1 MLENIKC
8 QVCIREKIMERL
20 NNILEEQLTESLDQI
35 IISNPRRAALAQKIK
50 IRPVLLKEQL
60 NFQVTEYKGKQ
71 VFHEN
76 LEKGA
81 LIAYILD
88 QMNSFF
94 GQMELN
100 SASKTVH
107 VLVSKKGTVTIKQKV
122 QKNEVKPKELSHN
135 RKKRYILEEGTAI
148 PFLVDLGVQTKE
160 GKIVNSRYDK
170 FRQINRFLEFIQDI
184 VEALPKGRELTI
196 VDFGCGK
203 SYLIFTIF
211 KNYLLEQGVDE
222 NHIISIELDQR
233 KDKKYRNPDTILD
246 FIESSIVDE
255 EQYYVLL
262 DEVQLL
268 EEFEEV
274 LNSLLHIKNVDVYV
288 TGSNSKFL
296 SKDVITEFRG
306 RGDEIHIYPLTFKEF
321 MQVYEGDIYHGWAEY
336 VIYGGLPLTVT
347 MKTEEQKVNYL
358 TKLFDETYLIDI
370 IERHHIEKSQELEDL
385 VNILASVIGSLTNV
399 PKIEATF
406 KSVVQSNISGNTI
419 RQYIEYLE
427 DAFVINKAN
436 RYNVKGRKYI
446 GTPLKYYFEDVGLRN
461 ARLGFRQIEETHIME
476 NIVYNELRSRGYSVD
491 VGVVEKRGV
500 NQEGK
505 MERIYLEIDFIANLG
520 SKRYYIQSAF
530 SLPTEEKRLQEKAS
544 LINVNDSFKKI
555 ILVKDVMNVTRDED
569 GITTMSIYDFLL
581 KENSLEL

>member
-1 MLENIKC
+1 MNIK
-8 QVCIREKIMERL
+8 RDKYL
-20 NNILEEQLTESLDQI
+20 N
-35 IISNPRRAALAQKIK
+35 
-50 IRPVLLKEQL
+50 
-60 NFQVTEYKGKQ
+60 
-71 VFHEN
+71 
-76 LEKGA
+76 
-81 LIAYILD
+81 
-88 QMNSFF
+88 
-94 GQMELN
+94 
-100 SASKTVH
+100 
-107 VLVSKKGTVTIKQKV
+107 
-122 QKNEVKPKELSHN
+122 
-135 RKKRYILEEGTAI
+135 
-148 PFLVDLGVQTKE
+148 DL
-160 GKIVNSRYDK
+160 
-170 FRQINRFLEFIQDI
+170 INRMHNGMIKVVTGI
-184 VEALPKGRELTI
+184 RR
-196 VDFGCGK
+196 CGK

-211 KNYLLEQGVDE
+211 KNYLLEHGVDE
-222 NHIISIELDQR
+222 QHIVTIELDQR
-233 KDKKYRNPDTILD
+233 KDKKYRDPDTILD
-246 FIESSIVDE
+246 YIESRIIDE
-255 EQYYVLL
+255 EQYYILL

-321 MQVYEGDIYHGWAEY
+321 MQVYEGDMYHGWAEY

-347 MKTEEQKVNYL
+347 MKTEEQKINYL
-358 TKLFDETYLIDI
+358 TKLFEETYLKDI

-385 VNILASVIGSLTNV
+385 VNVLASAIGSLTNV

-406 KSVVQSNISGNTI
+406 KSVIGSNISANTI

-427 DAFVINKAN
+427 NAFVINKAN

-491 VGVVEKRGV
+491 VGVVEKRGL

-505 MERIYLEIDFIANLG
+505 TERIYLEIDFIANLG

-530 SLPTEEKRLQEKAS
+530 SMPTEEKRMQEKAS
-544 LINVNDSFKKI
+544 LVNVNDSFKKI
-555 ILVKDVMNVTRDED
+555 IIVKDIVNITRDED